1 MTWRLPA
8 RARRGLRRPSRRPV
22 GWTVSYARS
31 FLKAGNS
38 LTFSIE
44 PRGQAVNRNAEKNYE
59 DFPYMDRLFRHV
71 RQAVRTNRGKSFDI
85 AGELCYNH
93 MVVKGR
99 TPPME
104 GDEADGE
111 KGH

>member
-1 MTWRLPA
+1 
-8 RARRGLRRPSRRPV
+8 
-22 GWTVSYARS
+22 
-31 FLKAGNS
+31 
-38 LTFSIE
+38 
-44 PRGQAVNRNAEKNYE
+44 
-59 DFPYMDRLFRHV
+59 MDRLFRHV

-104 GDEADGE
+104 GGEADGE
-111 KGH
+111 KAARYILCLVILLLLLAVNAVKVK